1 MTMTDPLGDMLTR
14 IRNGHMAK
22 KALVECPMS
31 KLRAAVLEVLKKEGF
46 IRGYSIKTNENNKA
60 NLIIEL
66 KYFEGKPAIKEIK
79 RSSKPGLRLYSSKKD
94 MPLNYGGLGI
104 SIVSTS
110 KGLMSDHEARNT
122 NIGGEILCSV
132 F

>member
-14 IRNGHMAK
+14 IRNGLTAK
-22 KALVECPMS
+22 KSLVECPMS
-31 KLRAAVLEVLKKEGF
+31 SLKESVLIVLKKEGF
-46 IRGYSIKTNENNKA
+46 IRGYTVKKDNDKKPV
-60 NLIIEL
+60 LLIEL

-79 RSSKPGLRLYSSKKD
+79 RASRPGLRLYSSKKA
-94 MPLNYGGLGI
+94 MRLNYGGLGI

-110 KGLMSDHEARNT
+110 KGLMSDHEARNA

>member
-14 IRNGHMAK
+14 IRNGLTAK
-22 KALVECPMS
+22 KSLVECPMS
-31 KLRAAVLEVLKKEGF
+31 SLKESVLIVLKKEGF
-46 IRGYSIKTNENNKA
+46 IRGYTVKKDNDKKPV
-60 NLIIEL
+60 LLIEL

-79 RSSKPGLRLYSSKKD
+79 RASRPGLRLYSSNKD

-104 SIVSTS
+104 SLVSTS
-110 KGLMSDHEARNT
+110 KGLMSDHEARNA

>member
-14 IRNGHMAK
+14 IRNGLTAK
-22 KALVECPMS
+22 KSLVECPMS
-31 KLRAAVLEVLKKEGF
+31 SLKESVLIVLKKEGF
-46 IRGYSIKTNENNKA
+46 IRGYTVKKDNDKKPV
-60 NLIIEL
+60 LLIEL

-79 RSSKPGLRLYSSKKD
+79 RASRPGLRLYSSKKD
-94 MPLNYGGLGI
+94 MPLKYGGLGI

-110 KGLMSDHEARNT
+110 KGLMSDHEARNA

>member
-14 IRNGHMAK
+14 IRNGLTAK
-22 KALVECPMS
+22 KSLVECPMS
-31 KLRAAVLEVLKKEGF
+31 SLKGSVLIVLKKEGF
-46 IRGYSIKTNENNKA
+46 IRGYTVKKDNDKKPV
-60 NLIIEL
+60 LLIEL

-79 RSSKPGLRLYSSKKD
+79 RASRPGLRLYSSKKD

-110 KGLMSDHEARNT
+110 KGLMSDHEARNS

>member
-14 IRNGHMAK
+14 IRNGLIAK
-22 KALVECPMS
+22 KSLVECPMS
-31 KLRAAVLEVLKKEGF
+31 SLKESVLIVLKKEGF
-46 IRGYSIKTNENNKA
+46 IRGYTVKKDNDKKPV
-60 NLIIEL
+60 LCIEL

-79 RSSKPGLRLYSSKKD
+79 RASRPGLRLYSSKKD

-110 KGLMSDHEARNT
+110 KGLMSDHEARNA

>member
-14 IRNGHMAK
+14 IRNGHTAK
-22 KALVECPMS
+22 KATVESPMS

-46 IRGYSIKTNENNKA
+46 IRGFTIKKNDDKKDV
-60 NLIIEL
+60 LIIEL

-79 RSSKPGLRLYSSKKD
+79 RASRPGLRLYSSMKE

-110 KGLMSDHEARNT
+110 KGLMSDHEARNA

>member
-31 KLRAAVLEVLKKEGF
+31 KLRAAVLTVLKKEGF
-46 IRGYSIKTNENNKA
+46 IRSYSIKTNDNKKDI
-60 NLIIEL
+60 LIIEL

-79 RSSKPGLRLYSSKKD
+79 RSSKPGLRLYSSMKD
-94 MPLNYGGLGI
+94 MPLNYGGLGM

-110 KGLMSDHEARNT
+110 KGLMSDHEARSA

>member
-14 IRNGHMAK
+14 IRNGLTAK
-22 KALVECPMS
+22 KSLVERPMS
-31 KLRAAVLEVLKKEGF
+31 SLKESVLIVLKKEGF
-46 IRGYSIKTNENNKA
+46 IRGYTLKKDNDKKP
-60 NLIIEL
+60 LLCIEL

-79 RSSKPGLRLYSSKKD
+79 RASRPGLRLYSSKKD

-110 KGLMSDHEARNT
+110 KGLMSDHEARNA

>member
-1 MTMTDPLGDMLTR
+1 MTMQDPLGDMLTR

-22 KALVECPMS
+22 KAMVECPMS

-46 IRGYSIKTNENNKA
+46 IRGYTVKENENNK
-60 NLIIEL
+60 NILTIEL

-79 RSSKPGLRLYSSKKD
+79 RASKPGLRLYSSSGD

-110 KGLMSDHEARNT
+110 NGLMSDHEARNA

>member
-1 MTMTDPLGDMLTR
+1 MTMQDPLGDMLTR

-22 KALVECPMS
+22 KAMVECPMS

-46 IRGYSIKTNENNKA
+46 IRGYTVKENENNK
-60 NLIIEL
+60 NILIIEL

-79 RSSKPGLRLYSSKKD
+79 RASKPGLRLYSSSGD

-110 KGLMSDHEARNT
+110 NGLMSDHEARNA

>member
-14 IRNGHMAK
+14 IRNGLTSK
-22 KALVECPMS
+22 KSLVECPMS
-31 KLRAAVLEVLKKEGF
+31 SLKESVLKVLKKEGF
-46 IRGYSIKTNENNKA
+46 IRGYTINKDKDKKP
-60 NLIIEL
+60 LLVIEL

-79 RSSKPGLRLYSSKKD
+79 RASRPGLRLYSSKKD

-110 KGLMSDHEARNT
+110 QGLMSDHDARNA

>member
-14 IRNGHMAK
+14 IRNGHTAK
-22 KALVECPMS
+22 KSVVECPKS
-31 KLRAAVLEVLKKEGF
+31 KLRAAVLEVLKKEGY
-46 IRGYSIKTNENNKA
+46 IRGFEFKKNKEGKEVI
-60 NLIIEL
+60 LIEL

-79 RSSKPGLRLYSSKKD
+79 RASKPGLRVYCSKKD
-94 MPLNYGGLGI
+94 MPLYYGGLGI

-110 KGLMSDHEARNT
+110 KGLMSDHEARNA

>member
-14 IRNGHMAK
+14 IRNGLAAK
-22 KALVECPMS
+22 KAIVECPKS
-31 KLRAAVLEVLKKEGF
+31 KLRESVLQVLKKEGF
-46 IRGYSIKTNENNKA
+46 IRGYTVKDDENKKPI
-60 NLIIEL
+60 LLIEL

-79 RSSKPGLRLYSSKKD
+79 RASRPGLRLYSSKKD

-110 KGLMSDHEARNT
+110 RGLMSDHEARIA

>member
-1 MTMTDPLGDMLTR
+1 MTMQDPLGDMLTR

-22 KALVECPMS
+22 KAMVECPMS

-46 IRGYSIKTNENNKA
+46 IRGYTVKEDDNKK
-60 NLIIEL
+60 NILIIEL

-79 RSSKPGLRLYSSKKD
+79 RASKPGLRLYSASND

-110 KGLMSDHEARNT
+110 NGLMSDHEARSA

>member
-14 IRNGHMAK
+14 IRNGLTAK
-22 KALVECPMS
+22 KAIVKCPKS
-31 KLRAAVLEVLKKEGF
+31 KLRESVLQVLKKEGF
-46 IRGYSIKTNENNKA
+46 IRGYTVKDDENKKPI
-60 NLIIEL
+60 LLIEL

-79 RSSKPGLRLYSSKKD
+79 RASRPGLRLYSSKKD

-110 KGLMSDHEARNT
+110 QGLMSDHEARIA

>member
-31 KLRAAVLEVLKKEGF
+31 KLRVAVLVVLKKEGF

-110 KGLMSDHEARNT
+110 KGLMSDHEARNA

>member
-14 IRNGHMAK
+14 IRNGLTAK
-22 KALVECPMS
+22 KSLVECPKS
-31 KLRAAVLEVLKKEGF
+31 SLKESVLIVLKKEGF
-46 IRGYSIKTNENNKA
+46 IRGYTVKKDNDKKPV
-60 NLIIEL
+60 LLIEL

-79 RSSKPGLRLYSSKKD
+79 RASRPGLRLYSSKKD
-94 MPLNYGGLGI
+94 MPLNFGGLGI

-110 KGLMSDHEARNT
+110 KGLMSDHEARNA

>member
-1 MTMTDPLGDMLTR
+1 MV
-14 IRNGHMAK
+14 IWQK
-22 KALVECPMS
+22 KAIVECPMS
-31 KLRAAVLEVLKKEGF
+31 KLRAAVLAVLKKEGF
-46 IRGYSIKTNENNKA
+46 IRGYSVKA
-60 NLIIEL
+60 NEDKKNILIIEL

-79 RSSKPGLRLYSSKKD
+79 RASKPGLRLYSSSND

-110 KGLMSDHEARNT
+110 NGLMSDHDARNA

>member
-14 IRNGHMAK
+14 IRNGLTAK
-22 KALVECPMS
+22 KSLVECPMS
-31 KLRAAVLEVLKKEGF
+31 SLKESVLIVLKKEGF
-46 IRGYSIKTNENNKA
+46 IRGYTVKKDNDKKP
-60 NLIIEL
+60 LLCIEL

-79 RSSKPGLRLYSSKKD
+79 RASRPGLRLYSSKKD

-110 KGLMSDHEARNT
+110 KGLMSDHEARNA

>member
-1 MTMTDPLGDMLTR
+1 MTMQDPLGDMLTR

-22 KALVECPMS
+22 KAMVECPMS
-31 KLRAAVLEVLKKEGF
+31 KLRAAVLAVLKKEGF
-46 IRGYSIKTNENNKA
+46 IRGYSVKA
-60 NLIIEL
+60 NEDKKNILIIEL

-79 RSSKPGLRLYSSKKD
+79 RASKPGLRLYSSSGD

-110 KGLMSDHEARNT
+110 SGLMSDHDARNA

>member
-14 IRNGHMAK
+14 IRNGLTSK
-22 KALVECPMS
+22 KSLVECPMS
-31 KLRAAVLEVLKKEGF
+31 SLKESVLKVLKKEGF
-46 IRGYSIKTNENNKA
+46 IRGYTINKDKD
-60 NLIIEL
+60 NKPLLLIEL

-79 RSSKPGLRLYSSKKD
+79 RASRPGLRLYSSKKD

-110 KGLMSDHEARNT
+110 QGLMSDHEARNA

>member
-14 IRNGHMAK
+14 IRNGLTAK
-22 KALVECPMS
+22 KSLVECPMS
-31 KLRAAVLEVLKKEGF
+31 SLKESVLVVLKKEGF
-46 IRGYSIKTNENNKA
+46 IRGYTVKKDNDKKPV
-60 NLIIEL
+60 LCIEL

-79 RSSKPGLRLYSSKKD
+79 RASRPGLRLYSSKKD

-110 KGLMSDHEARNT
+110 KGLMSDHEARNA

>member
-14 IRNGHMAK
+14 IRNGLTSK
-22 KALVECPMS
+22 KSLVECPMS
-31 KLRAAVLEVLKKEGF
+31 SLKESVLKVLKKEGF
-46 IRGYSIKTNENNKA
+46 IRGYTINKD
-60 NLIIEL
+60 NDKKPLLLIEL

-79 RSSKPGLRLYSSKKD
+79 RASRPGLRLYSSKKD

-110 KGLMSDHEARNT
+110 QGLMSDHDARNA

>member
-1 MTMTDPLGDMLTR
+1 METAFEILKYTLPSLIMFV
-14 IRNGHMAK
+14 
-22 KALVECPMS
+22 ALYFVMNRFLDTEHRKQLS
-31 KLRAAVLEVLKKEGF
+31 VLKKEGF
-46 IRGYSIKTNENNKA
+46 IRGYSVKDNKDKK
-60 NLIIEL
+60 NILIIEL

-79 RSSKPGLRLYSSKKD
+79 RASKPGLRLYSSSND

-110 KGLMSDHEARNT
+110 NGLMSDHDARNA